1 MAWKSSCSI
10 ASDDDSSRH
19 SFLSDCDS
27 EFDLRPPPRYPAE
40 KRSSSILTKRSIN
53 RLEPPMTRA
62 RAKAIGKTLPS
73 SPTLPKTRRLPTLMK
88 TSIPQNSFVLSN
100 DRVNFLTDRLENCSL
115 DEEKV
120 NRNCVWPSRET
131 NSHYTRPIPSTHTFG
146 ASPFPSSPAFGQHQ
160 AQLWSRFRLAAS
172 ELRNDVWLEQVN
184 FSPLSS
190 NRPTFQPTFFNNQDS
205 SSVSPPVL
213 RPRQIVAPP
222 PVELVAVPARVS
234 LSKIFFILNIFIL
247 GLVLG
252 YLLTSTLPPS
262 QLYETFTHYCQVIHV
277 YFQSLLF
284 K

>member
-1 MAWKSSCSI
+1 MTWKSSCSI
-10 ASDDDSSRH
+10 ASDDDSV
-19 SFLSDCDS
+19 LSDCDS

-40 KRSSSILTKRSIN
+40 KRSSSILTKRSSN

-73 SPTLPKTRRLPTLMK
+73 SPTSTK

-120 NRNCVWPSRET
+120 NHNCVWPSRET
-131 NSHYTRPIPSTHTFG
+131 NRHYTRPIPSSPVFG
-146 ASPFPSSPAFGQHQ
+146 ASPFPSSSVFGQQQ
-160 AQLWSRFRLAAS
+160 AQLWSRFRVAAS

-190 NRPTFQPTFFNNQDS
+190 NRSTFQPTLFNQES
-205 SSVSPPVL
+205 SPISPPVL
-213 RPRQIVAPP
+213 RQCQIVAPP
-222 PVELVAVPARVS
+222 ARVS
-234 LSKIFFILNIFIL
+234 LPKTFFILNIFVL

-252 YLLTSTLPPS
+252 YLLSSTL
-262 QLYETFTHYCQVIHV
+262 LT
-277 YFQSLLF
+277 LA